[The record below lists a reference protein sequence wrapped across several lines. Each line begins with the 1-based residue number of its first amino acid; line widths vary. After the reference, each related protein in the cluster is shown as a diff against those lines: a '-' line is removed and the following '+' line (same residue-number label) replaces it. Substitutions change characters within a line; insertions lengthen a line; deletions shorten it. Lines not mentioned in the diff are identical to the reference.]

1 MTSRLGPRLLART
14 LPLLLLFIVPG
25 AVIAHDAPGASTA
38 ATVAVAAGVAVVV
51 ALLIA
56 FLIAHMVR
64 RDVDALG
71 LHARALLRGD
81 RRPAGDVPTL
91 GELGEVGD
99 WLALLGEDASR
110 GRQALARERALSTQ
124 VLDGMSQGVVALDGA
139 RRIVLINDTARTML
153 GLSTSP
159 LGELLTDAI
168 RIPELRIHDD
178 LREVEFASPT
188 SARLVARFS
197 RPQAEAGIV
206 LLLEDVTEMR
216 RLESIRRD
224 FVANVSHEL
233 RTPVSVIRA
242 NAETLQGGAK
252 DDPVMRDRLVDGLHR
267 NSERL
272 ALILTDLL
280 DLSRLDA
287 GQYRFEFAD
296 VALAEVGAAA
306 AAAIEVKAKENGVR
320 VHVELDPSARVRAD
334 RKALEQVLVNLIE
347 NAVKYTPRG
356 GNVWLAAAPAG
367 GLLRIRVADDGP
379 GIAAAHRTRIFER
392 FYRVDAGRSREAGGT
407 GLGLSIVK
415 HLVESMGGQVG
426 VDANEPAGSVF
437 WIDLPRS

>member
-1 MTSRLGPRLLART
+1 MTSRLGTGLVART
-14 LPLLLLFIVPG
+14 LPILLLIMVPG
-25 AVIAHDAPGASTA
+25 AAIAHGLPDTSTA
-38 ATVAVAAGVAVVV
+38 GTVTIAALLAVVAALLSS
-51 ALLIA
+51 LLIA
-56 FLIAHMVR
+56 NMLR

-71 LHARALLRGD
+71 VHARALLRGD

-91 GELGEVGD
+91 DELGEVGD
-99 WLALLGEDASR
+99 WLALLGEDATR

-159 LGELLTDAI
+159 LGELLSDAI
-168 RIPELRIHDD
+168 RIAELRVHDD

-188 SARLVARFS
+188 GARLVARFS
-197 RPQAEAGIV
+197 RPQAEAGTV

-242 NAETLQGGAK
+242 NAETLLGGAK
-252 DDPVMRDRLVDGLHR
+252 HDPVMRDRLVDGLHR

-287 GQYRFEFAD
+287 GQYRFELAE
-296 VALAEVGAAA
+296 VPLAEVGAAA
-306 AAAIEVKAKENGVR
+306 AGAIEVKAKE
-320 VHVELDPSARVRAD
+320 HDITIHLELDEVVPVRAD

-356 GNVWLAAAPAG
+356 GNVWIGAAAHG
-367 GLLRIRVADDGP
+367 EQIRISVSDDGP
-379 GIAAAHRTRIFER
+379 GIASAHRTRIFER

-415 HLVESMGGQVG
+415 HLIESMGGQVG
-426 VDANEPAGSVF
+426 VEANEPAGSRF